1 MVYHTCVL
9 NSLHKFDSYLLVLY
23 NEQIMSGEQ
32 ESTTIIAHTI
42 LYELWYSIAET
53 LFQRTISVVELD
65 AEQIEALRKVMLRP
79 NDFQIHV
86 DGEPL

>member
-1 MVYHTCVL
+1 
-9 NSLHKFDSYLLVLY
+9 
-23 NEQIMSGEQ
+23 MSTEQ
-32 ESTTIIAHTI
+32 ESTQAMAHTI

-53 LFQRTISVVELD
+53 LFQRTVNTVELD
-65 AEQIEALRKVMLRP
+65 AEQVEALRRVMLRP

>member
-1 MVYHTCVL
+1 
-9 NSLHKFDSYLLVLY
+9 
-23 NEQIMSGEQ
+23 MSVE
-32 ESTTIIAHTI
+32 ETTKAIAHTI

-53 LFQRTISVVELD
+53 LFQRTITVVDLD
-65 AEQIEALRKVMLRP
+65 TEQVEALRKVMLRP